1 MDHGRYCQLC
11 NTRLGT
17 YCAPCTVMLG
27 KSESAPIPR
36 RRCEQCGAVLP
47 PPRPGKAGGRLQRYC
62 NRVCRDAAYY
72 RRHHGMEEGDWVQD
86 RLEWVISRQ
95 EYTQALERELREA
108 RAEIARLTALV
119 EATGDE
125 AANEGH

>member
-1 MDHGRYCQLC
+1 
-11 NTRLGT
+11 
-17 YCAPCTVMLG
+17 
-27 KSESAPIPR
+27 
-36 RRCEQCGAVLP
+36 
-47 PPRPGKAGGRLQRYC
+47 
-62 NRVCRDAAYY
+62 
-72 RRHHGMEEGDWVQD
+72 MEEGDWVQD